1 MGDRAQQIVSEWFV
15 KCANVVIQS
24 RLAAGATERA
34 PRERQNRW
42 VRPPTTPRGPTAT
55 ATESPLAN
63 APRPTRAPSTLRVVL
78 DVTRPPTPLAS
89 PRLAV

>member
-42 VRPPTTPRGPTAT
+42 VRPRPLRDRVASRGRAT
-55 ATESPLAN
+55 SDA
-63 APRPTRAPSTLRVVL
+63 RAHHPS
-78 DVTRPPTPLAS
+78 AS
-89 PRLAV
+89 SST